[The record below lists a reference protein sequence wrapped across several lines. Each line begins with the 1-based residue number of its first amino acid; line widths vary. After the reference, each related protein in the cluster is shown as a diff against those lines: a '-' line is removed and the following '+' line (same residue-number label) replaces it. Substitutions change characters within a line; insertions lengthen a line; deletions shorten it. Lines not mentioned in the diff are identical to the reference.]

1 MRQSIALR
9 IEDVSPIVHLL
20 CHLEVKELRP
30 VENDP
35 YERCVG
41 AFLDHCDDN
50 ADNVLSLDEWCDC
63 FAWVGRGRSRF
74 RHI

>member
-1 MRQSIALR
+1 MFQQWDGDADGELTVR
-9 IEDVSPIVHLL
+9 
-20 CHLEVKELRP
+20 ELRP

-50 ADNVLSLDEWCDC
+50 ADNALSLDEWCDC
-63 FAWVGRGRSRF
+63 FAWTDDGMSDD
-74 RHI
+74 